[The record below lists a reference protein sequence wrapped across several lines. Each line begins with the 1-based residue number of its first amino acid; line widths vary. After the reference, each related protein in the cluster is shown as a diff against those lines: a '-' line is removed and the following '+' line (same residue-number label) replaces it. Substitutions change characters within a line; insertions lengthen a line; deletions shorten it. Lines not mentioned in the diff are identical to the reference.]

1 MSSFSY
7 SFLRTA
13 LLLAMA
19 VAITTITTTITA
31 TGQAFLRPEFLPK
44 KDSVFTVP
52 QIQQAA
58 NDYFTAHPEKV
69 GKKGSGWKQFKR
81 WEWYWEQRTL
91 GNGGKLP
98 AQKQAWNEWTR
109 YVEKNGAVL
118 ASAANS
124 AGDWKPLGPTT
135 VPARGNNGLGRLNCI
150 AFHPTDPNTFWVGAP
165 AGGLWKTTDFGTT
178 WRTISDNLPVLGV
191 SDIAVHP
198 NDPDIIY
205 IATGDGDMGSITS
218 LTGMEQ
224 EGDTKSIGVLRTSNG
239 GYTWETTGLLI
250 PVQQSVLI
258 RRLVMNPAYPN
269 VLLAAT
275 SAGMYMTVDGGATWA
290 LTLADYMI
298 DIEFHPTNPAI
309 VYATSFNNPN
319 NGTTAATFY
328 RSEDGGLTWV
338 ATVNLEDVIRM
349 KIGVTPAQPNRVD
362 ILCAGKHLGLYGI
375 FASLNTGISFNSG
388 YVPDT
393 LRGRPN
399 LLGWY
404 HGMASYDYQVG
415 QGQYDL
421 SYAISP
427 QQPYEMYVGGVNT
440 WRTTNAGSDW
450 ETSNVW
456 SDHPEILAMLPNP
469 TDVAHA
475 DKHSLRFHPLKPEY
489 LFECNDGGLW
499 YSSDRGRNWYN
510 LSSGLQIGQIY
521 RIAGSAKEEG
531 TILAGHQDNGTRLL
545 QNGVW
550 KTAVSGDGMDCVI
563 DHTDPNIMY
572 GAYANGKIYRSYRR
586 FADPEDTNDVVM
598 ISGNIPGYGKK
609 FQGAWV
615 TPYVMDPFDSKTLY
629 VGMNQ
634 VWKTTDR
641 GDSWEAISPRV
652 FSRTKT
658 DAEGNPRPINIRSL
672 AVAPS
677 NPNVIYAGTFEDI
690 SVTTNGGGTWQ
701 DLNAI
706 ASTGET
712 ITYIAVDPQNPGLIF
727 ISVSGYNAGSK
738 VYAYDLSTH
747 TLLNISRNLPNVPAN
762 CIAVDNKNG
771 RGLYVGTDLGVFY
784 LDLLRQFS
792 LWQPFNDGM
801 PIVPIAELEIHEASG
816 KLRAATFGRGVWE
829 TTLPEYIPS
838 AAPPA
843 DQHSSSGGALSVAQI
858 TDDGLF
864 QLHVPSLALNQK
876 AIIYDYLGKTIME
889 IPVTATEQPI
899 DLRLQP
905 ASIYYLA
912 LSSERGKPPVKLV
925 KMK

>member
-1 MSSFSY
+1 MSF
-7 SFLRTA
+7 FLSSTFRAVFTLAIA
-13 LLLAMA
+13 LVVSTVAA
-19 VAITTITTTITA
+19 V
-31 TGQAFLRPEFLPK
+31 GQAFLRSEFLP
-44 KDSVFTVP
+44 SNNRALTVP
-52 QIQQAA
+52 QIQKAA
-58 NDYFTAHPEKV
+58 NDYFQAHPEKA

-81 WEWYWEQRTL
+81 WEWYWEQRTW

-98 AQKQAWNEWTR
+98 AQDHDWKEWGR

-118 ASAANS
+118 ASSANS
-124 AGDWKPLGPTT
+124 AGQWKPLGPTT
-135 VPARGNNGLGRLNCI
+135 APARGWNGLGRLNCI
-150 AFHPTDPNTFWVGAP
+150 EFHPTDPNTFWVGSP
-165 AGGLWKTTDFGTT
+165 AGGLWKTTDFGAT
-178 WRTISDNLPVLGV
+178 WRTITDNLPVLGV

-198 NDPDIIY
+198 NDPNIIY
-205 IATGDGDMGSITS
+205 IATGDGDMGSLTS

-224 EGDTKSIGVLRTSNG
+224 EGDTKSIGVLRTTNG
-239 GYTWETTGLLI
+239 GYTWETTGLMI

-258 RRLVMNPAYPN
+258 RRLAMNPAYPN

-275 SAGMYMTVDGGATWA
+275 SAGMYMTIDGGATWS
-290 LTLADYMI
+290 LTLADYMM

-309 VYATSFNNPN
+309 VYATSYNDPR

-328 RSEDGGLTWV
+328 RSEDGGMTWTP
-338 ATVNLEDVIRM
+338 TVNLEDVIRM

-375 FASLNTGISFNSG
+375 FASLNTGINFNSG

-404 HGMASYDYQVG
+404 HGMAGYDFQTG

-421 SYAISP
+421 AYAISP

-440 WRTTNAGSDW
+440 WRTTDAGLNW

-456 SDHPEILAMLPNP
+456 SDHPEIHAMLPNP

-475 DKHSLRFHPLKPEY
+475 DKHWLKFHPLKPEY

-499 YSSDRGRNWYN
+499 YSSDRGRNWHN

-521 RIAGSAKEEG
+521 RIAGSATEEG
-531 TILAGHQDNGTRLL
+531 TIIAGHQDNTTMLL

-550 KTAVSGDGMDCVI
+550 KTAIGGDGMDCVI
-563 DHTDPNIMY
+563 DHTNPNIMY
-572 GAYANGKIYRSYRR
+572 GSYANGKIYRSYNRY
-586 FADPEDTNDVVM
+586 ADPDDTNDITI
-598 ISGNIPGYGKK
+598 ISTNIPGYGKD

-615 TPYVMDPFDSKTLY
+615 TPYAMDPFDSKTLY

-641 GDSWEAISPRV
+641 GDSWQAISPRV
-652 FSRTKT
+652 FSRFKT
-658 DAEGNPRPINIRSL
+658 DSEGNPRPLNLRSL

-677 NPNVIYAGTFEDI
+677 NPNVIYVATFEDI
-690 SVTTNGGGTWQ
+690 SVTTNGGQSWQ
-701 DLNAI
+701 DMNAF
-706 ASTGET
+706 ASEGES
-712 ITYIAVDPQNPGLIF
+712 ITYIAVDPENPGLLF
-727 ISVSGYNAGSK
+727 ISISGYNAGSK

-762 CIAVDNKNG
+762 CVAVDTKRG

-784 LDLLRQFS
+784 LDLLRSFS
-792 LWQPFNDGM
+792 AWQPFNDGM
-801 PIVPIAELEIHEASG
+801 PIVPVTDLEIHEASG
-816 KLRAATFGRGVWE
+816 KLRAATFGRGAWE
-829 TTLPEYIPS
+829 TLLPEYVPS
-838 AAPPA
+838 AVPQTTDQPA
-843 DQHSSSGGALSVAQI
+843 DPALPSVASI
-858 TDDGLF
+858 SDDGMF
-864 QLHVPSLALNQK
+864 QLTVPTLAHGEK
-876 AIIYDYLGKTIME
+876 AIIYDYLGKAIME
-889 IPVTATEQPI
+889 IPVAANEQMI

-912 LSSERGKPPVKLV
+912 LGSQRGSQRPIKLV
-925 KMK
+925 KAK